1 MNYRFADPVV
11 AWVGNVERKLSVS
24 ALDARLAELR
34 LAYPDEATYALMNL
48 VGSHDTDR
56 IASMLLNR
64 DRPYDRSNQVQR
76 RDDYNSGRP
85 DEVHFQRQRLV
96 ALAQMTYVGA
106 PMIYYGDEV
115 GMWGADDPTNR
126 KPMLWADL
134 GPYENPEQ
142 NFIMEDHHAFYREA
156 IALRRAHEA
165 LRLGDFET
173 HLTDD
178 EQDLWVFLRTLG
190 DEVLMVAL
198 NAGAEVS
205 SFTPPPIEGEW
216 SPVFGEEA
224 VGEELGAS
232 RMAVGPIAG
241 RVWRWVAPGR

>member
-1 MNYRFADPVV
+1 
-11 AWVGNVERKLSVS
+11 
-24 ALDARLAELR
+24 
-34 LAYPDEATYALMNL
+34 MNL

-85 DEVHFQRQRLV
+85 HDLHFQRQRLV

-134 GPYENPEQ
+134 GPYENSEQ
-142 NFIMEDHHAFYREA
+142 NFIMEDHHAFYRGA
-156 IALRRAHEA
+156 IALRREHEA
-165 LRLGDFET
+165 LRVGGFET

-178 EQDLWVFLRTLG
+178 EQDLWVFLRTHG
-190 DEVLMVAL
+190 EEVLMVAL
-198 NAGAEVS
+198 NAGSGTS
-205 SFTPPPIEGEW
+205 SFSPPVGDGEW
-216 SPVFGEEA
+216 SPLFGDAPEPDEHGSA
-224 VGEELGAS
+224 P
-232 RMAVGPIAG
+232 MMMVGPIAG
-241 RVWRWVAPGR
+241 RVWRRTAPGH

>member
-1 MNYRFADPVV
+1 MRAKKNAFGASGFTLIELMIVV
-11 AWVGNVERKLSVS
+11 AIIGILAAIAIPKFAELIRKSNEGASKGNLGAIRS
-24 ALDARLAELR
+24 AL
-34 LAYPDEATYALMNL
+34 
-48 VGSHDTDR
+48 S
-56 IASMLLNR
+56 
-64 DRPYDRSNQVQR
+64 
-76 RDDYNSGRP
+76 
-85 DEVHFQRQRLV
+85 
-96 ALAQMTYVGA
+96 
-106 PMIYYGDEV
+106 IYYGDEV

-156 IALRRAHEA
+156 IALRRAHEV
-165 LRLGDFET
+165 LRVGDFET